1 MKKTNQVVLHCP
13 SMAGMFE
20 QVKSICPHL
29 IKKASVRWDCFSDG
43 TPKNMIENVE
53 LLKGSDVFF
62 LADFGRVEEIFSQLS
77 VIYAIPH
84 YNARSLTVF
93 LPYFPTATM
102 ERVDV
107 KGTIATAKTLMRML
121 NAIPSCHGSG
131 PAKVVIYDIHSLAVQ
146 HFHGDGIIIDLQSAI
161 PLFLKKLPFFKRP
174 IFAFPDEGARKR
186 FSMFFPDKCI
196 ICSKDENRKVSI
208 KEGTAI
214 VDGAKII
221 IIDDMV
227 RKGDTLENCCNTLL
241 NYGAEEVRAFV
252 THGIF
257 PENSWERF
265 MKSGLKQFWITN
277 SCTFHDLDGKGPFKV
292 FSLADLIAEEIISMS
307 L

>member
-1 MKKTNQVVLHCP
+1 MT
-13 SMAGMFE
+13 GMFE
-20 QVKSICPHL
+20 QVKSTCQNAYV
-29 IKKASVRWDCFSDG
+29 KWGYFSDD

-62 LADFGRVEEIFSQLS
+62 LADFGRINEIFSQLS

-107 KGTIATAKTLMRML
+107 KGAIATAKTLMRML
-121 NAIPSCHGSG
+121 DAIPHCHGSG
-131 PAKVVIYDIHSLAVQ
+131 PAKVIIYDIHSLAVQ

-161 PLFLKKLPFFKRP
+161 PLFLRKLPFIKRP

-186 FSMFFPDKCI
+186 FSMFFPEKCI
-196 ICSKDENRKVSI
+196 ICSKDENREVTI
-208 KEGTAI
+208 KEGESITK
-214 VDGAKII
+214 GARVI

-241 NYGAEEVRAFV
+241 KYGADEVNAFV
-252 THGIF
+252 THAVF

-265 MKSGLKQFWITN
+265 MKSRLKKFWVTN

-292 FSLADLIAEEIISMS
+292 LSLADLIAEEIMS
-307 L
+307 AT